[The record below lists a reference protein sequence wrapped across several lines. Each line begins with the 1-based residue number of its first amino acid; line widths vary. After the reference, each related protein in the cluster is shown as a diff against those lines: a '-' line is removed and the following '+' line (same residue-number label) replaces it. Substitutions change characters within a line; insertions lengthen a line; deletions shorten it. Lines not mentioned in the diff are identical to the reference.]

1 MNKFI
6 FTRKIKDTLDVQICK
21 LSGMSHINP
30 CYWLTSYNLVWDNK
44 NNKYPTIGI
53 LSVGYP
59 YVSLR
64 TRKAGE
70 HACTTTLHKLIAL
83 ARIRNK
89 PYTLIEHLDDNPLNL
104 TVKNLMFSDH
114 KNNIMRATTNE
125 HRCYPDAKF
134 CVVLVDGSSYTGP
147 MKEISEV
154 TGIPIS
160 SLYDRYYK
168 GPITTSDLPYHLWE
182 RVKVL
187 SVFRIE
193 DMPPMEYHR
202 HRLID
207 YRNAY
212 GKEIPIHLDNLDV
225 IVTE

>member
-6 FTRKIKDTLDVQICK
+6 YKRKIPDTLDVQICK
-21 LSGMSHINP
+21 LSSMKHINP
-30 CYWLTSYNLVWDNK
+30 CYWLTSYNLVWDDK
-44 NNKYPTIGI
+44 SHKYPTIGI
-53 LSVGYP
+53 LNVGYP

-70 HACTTTLHKLIAL
+70 HACSTTLHKIIAL
-83 ARIRNK
+83 ARIKNA

-104 TVKNLMFSDH
+104 RLENLLFSDH
-114 KNNIMRATTNE
+114 KNNIYRATDNG
-125 HRCYPDAKF
+125 HRCYPEAKF
-134 CVVLVDGSSYTGP
+134 CAVFADGSSFTGS
-147 MKEISEV
+147 MKEISETADV
-154 TGIPIS
+154 SLS

-168 GPITTSDLPYHLWE
+168 GPVSLSDTPYHLWE
-182 RVKVL
+182 RIRVV

-193 DMPPMEYHR
+193 DMSEMIYHR

-212 GKEIPIHLDNLDV
+212 GSEIPIHFDNLDV
-225 IVTE
+225 IVT